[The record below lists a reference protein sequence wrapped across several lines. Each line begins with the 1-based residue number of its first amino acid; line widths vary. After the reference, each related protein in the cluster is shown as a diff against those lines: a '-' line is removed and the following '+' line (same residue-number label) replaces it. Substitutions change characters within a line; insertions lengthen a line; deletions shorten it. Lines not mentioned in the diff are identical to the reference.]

1 MLSAVHLCLF
11 RSFNKL
17 YFANPDCKKIVAQNL
32 HKIQKCPDS
41 GLAFDSIMTRHVF
54 TGAFTAFMLY
64 YIVNRRNNENRRET
78 NMEKDEHIEVNF
90 AEMLTLLKKKMK
102 ERDEEIKRL
111 QTENTKLREKLTE
124 LDPNLVLEETFK
136 RR

>member
-1 MLSAVHLCLF
+1 
-11 RSFNKL
+11 
-17 YFANPDCKKIVAQNL
+17 
-32 HKIQKCPDS
+32 
-41 GLAFDSIMTRHVF
+41 
-54 TGAFTAFMLY
+54 
-64 YIVNRRNNENRRET
+64 
-78 NMEKDEHIEVNF
+78 MEKDEHIEVNF